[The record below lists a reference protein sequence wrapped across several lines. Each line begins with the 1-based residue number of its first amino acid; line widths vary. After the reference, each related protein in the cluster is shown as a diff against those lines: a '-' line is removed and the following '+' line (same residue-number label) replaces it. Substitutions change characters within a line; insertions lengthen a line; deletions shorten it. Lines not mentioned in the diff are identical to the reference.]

1 MSTSLQAGARSLA
14 LAALLGLLG
23 ACAETP
29 QEPAKTYAG
38 KEDTKPYSSDA
49 FKGDKQKWEATL
61 ATRAAN
67 QNEYLRTGA
76 AKP

>member
-1 MSTSLQAGARSLA
+1 MNTSFRRGAR
-14 LAALLGLLG
+14 AATVAVLLGLIG

-38 KEDTKPYSSDA
+38 KEDKKPYSSDA
-49 FKGDKQKWEATL
+49 FRGDKQKWETAL
-61 ATRAAN
+61 AARAAN